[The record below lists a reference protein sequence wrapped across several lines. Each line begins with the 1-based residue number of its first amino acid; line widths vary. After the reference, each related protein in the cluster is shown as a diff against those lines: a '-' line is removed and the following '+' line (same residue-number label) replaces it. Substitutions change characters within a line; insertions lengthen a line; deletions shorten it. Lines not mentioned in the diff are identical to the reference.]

1 LEKEGVLIVGI
12 AESFLYTAQIFK
24 KGFLV
29 CLKYPL
35 LFLYPFIS
43 FGIFLT
49 VEALVWVLIYFRY
62 GIHFFNADTLELWG
76 LISLWE
82 LSFFI
87 LVLIAPLYFLIMV
100 NMIMMQVCVAH
111 TIFQTLSSHRL
122 SAYESIAA
130 AFHQGRLIVQYAW
143 AKTIVIIGGET
154 PLKHFL
160 KKWAH
165 HLGIADF
172 LIQAKSDKWIE
183 VTTLMVPLIATR
195 DNSLKELIDDS
206 ATIMEKN
213 FGVDLYAI
221 PMFAELFIIIT
232 VIACYSLETLVSYI
246 WNEGVGVALIFFI
259 LGLFLTIMMVAEG
272 IFYTAVYQYCLKQP
286 LSVFTPEDITKGFE
300 RVENQEKEEQ

>member
-1 LEKEGVLIVGI
+1 MGI
-12 AESFLYTAQIFK
+12 WESFLYTIAIFK

-29 CLKYPL
+29 CLRYPL
-35 LFLYPFIS
+35 LFVYPLIS
-43 FGIFLT
+43 FGIFLSA
-49 VEALVWVLIYFRY
+49 EAFVWILVYFRY

-76 LISLWE
+76 LVSLWE

-87 LVLIAPLYFLIMV
+87 LALIAPLYFVIMV
-100 NMIMMQVCVAH
+100 NMIMMQVCVAY

-122 SAYESIAA
+122 SVRESIAE
-130 AFHQGRLIVQYAW
+130 AFYQRRLIVQYAW

-165 HLGIADF
+165 HFGIADF

-195 DNSLKELIDDS
+195 HNSLKELIDIS
-206 ATIMEKN
+206 AATMEKN
-213 FGVDLYAI
+213 FGGTIYAT
-221 PMFAELFIIIT
+221 PLFAELFISTT
-232 VIACYSLETLVSYI
+232 VVACYSLETLVSYI

-259 LGLFLTIMMVAEG
+259 LGLFLTIMMMAEG

-286 LSVFTPEDITKGFE
+286 LTVFTPEDITKGFE
-300 RVENQEKEEQ
+300 IIENEEKEE